1 MTPDLI
7 TPINSEFF
15 KLEKLIISKST
26 EIEHWFRTCWRE
38 IDAPFYGSVDL
49 RNSGFKISPVDTNL
63 FPAGF
68 NNLNPQ
74 FEPLAIQAI
83 SIAIEKICPE
93 ASKIIIIPE
102 NHSRNIFYLKN
113 IFFLSKTLSNAGLEV
128 ELASLENKEITEF
141 DINEENP
148 LVIYPLEKKGNK
160 VYIKK
165 QNQEFRPCAILLNN
179 DLSAGKPEILV
190 NIDQYVVPNILAGW
204 FNRRKSNHFKIYN
217 NIANKFS
224 EFLSIDPWLINPFFE
239 SISGID
245 INNPQDQNKIK
256 LIVDNLIEKIKL
268 KYKEY
273 SITHEPYVVIKAD
286 SGTYGMGII
295 TVKSGAEIEELNRKK
310 RNKLSKIKDG
320 QEVKNLI
327 IQEGIHTEELINN
340 AVSEPVVYTI
350 DKFVIGGFY
359 RVHTSKEKDENL
371 NSPGM
376 HFLPIPFETS
386 CLMPDQGRNANDIP
400 NRFYVYGVIAR
411 LAILAAANE
420 CEL

>member
-7 TPINSEFF
+7 TPVNSEFF
-15 KLEKLIISKST
+15 KLEKLIINKSI
-26 EIEHWFRTCWRE
+26 EIEQWFRACWRE

-83 SIAIEKICPE
+83 SVAIENICPE
-93 ASKIIIIPE
+93 ASKLIIIPE
-102 NHSRNIFYLKN
+102 NHTRNIFYLKN
-113 IFFLSKTLSNAGLEV
+113 IFFLSKILSNAGLEV
-128 ELASLENKEITEF
+128 ELASLDNKEISII

-148 LVIYPLEKKGNK
+148 LVIYPLEKKDNK
-160 VYIKK
+160 IYINKNDK
-165 QNQEFRPCAILLNN
+165 EFRPCAILLNN
-179 DLSAGKPEILV
+179 DLSSGKPEILE
-190 NIDQYVVPNILAGW
+190 NIEQHVVPNILAGW
-204 FNRRKSNHFKIYN
+204 FNRRKSNHFEIYN

-245 INNPQDQNKIK
+245 INNSQDQNKIK
-256 LIVDNLIEKIKL
+256 IIVDNLIEKIKV
-268 KYKEY
+268 KYNEY
-273 SITHEPYVVIKAD
+273 KITHEPYVVIKAD

-295 TVKSGAEIEELNRKK
+295 TVKNGSEIEELNRKK
-310 RNKLSKIKDG
+310 RNKLSTIKDG
-320 QEVKNLI
+320 QLVKNLI

-386 CLMPDQGRNANDIP
+386 CLMPDQGRNPNDIP

-411 LAILAAANE
+411 LAILAAAKE
-420 CEL
+420 CDS